1 MRPGERAV
9 RFPKP
14 APSVV
19 CETENRDNRQEERV
33 ANVADREVIFTD
45 RELDVM
51 GILWDQA
58 SGTVVEVRERLED
71 DLAYT
76 TVLTILRTLEEK
88 GFVAHETEGRAHRYY
103 PLVERQDA
111 QEAHLRYLLRKL
123 FLDSPELLMG
133 RLVSQ
138 PDLNSTELEKVRQV
152 LDRRLN

>member
-1 MRPGERAV
+1 MRLGERAV
-9 RFPKP
+9 PFPRP
-14 APSVV
+14 APSVM
-19 CETENRDNRQEERV
+19 CETENRDNRQEER
-33 ANVADREVIFTD
+33 VADREVIFTD

-58 SGTVVEVRERLED
+58 SGTVVEVRERLKD

-88 GFVAHETEGRAHRYY
+88 GFVAHEAEGRAHRYH

-138 PDLNSTELEKVRQV
+138 PDLNPTELEKVRRV